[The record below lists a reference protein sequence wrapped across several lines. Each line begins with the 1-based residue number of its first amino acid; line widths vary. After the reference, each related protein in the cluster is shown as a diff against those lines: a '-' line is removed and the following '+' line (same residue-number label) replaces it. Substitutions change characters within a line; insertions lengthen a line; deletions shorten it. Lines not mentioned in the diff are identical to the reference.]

1 MVLARVRHSGK
12 TKVIDF
18 QVTVGVEEDVGWLE
32 VSVQSI
38 GRLDVLQTSQDL
50 VEEVSDVV

>member
-12 TKVIDF
+12 TKVTDF